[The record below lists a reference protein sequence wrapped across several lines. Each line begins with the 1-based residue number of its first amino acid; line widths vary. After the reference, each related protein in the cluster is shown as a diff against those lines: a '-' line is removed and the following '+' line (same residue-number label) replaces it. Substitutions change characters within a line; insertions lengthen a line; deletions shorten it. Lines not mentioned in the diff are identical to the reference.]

1 MNTNFET
8 LSPLEF
14 LDSLEE
20 NIGLELT
27 SFVATLPSYINRVYE
42 IQAVSSEKF
51 VVKFYRPGRW
61 SEQTIRDEHRFVLE
75 CANEEI
81 PVVAP
86 IELANGDTIGNYDGI
101 LFVVYPKRLGR
112 RYEIKSDDD
121 WERIGSLLGRIH
133 MVGMRE
139 VADNRLFLTPN
150 DIIVAAQD
158 KLLKG
163 NFITSSYQQKF
174 SELMDNILH
183 LISDRFEDVEVGRI
197 HGDCHFANIMDRL
210 DDGLAIIDFDDMM
223 NGPAVQDMWL
233 LLPDYLSNSL
243 DEFYSLLAGYEQFVD
258 FDYSTMGLIEPLRI
272 LRMIYFLGW
281 CAEQANDLSFQR
293 NFPNWGN
300 DHFWANEINDFERQ
314 INMIKL
320 FDERQNPLYN

>member
-1 MNTNFET
+1 
-8 LSPLEF
+8 
-14 LDSLEE
+14 
-20 NIGLELT
+20 
-27 SFVATLPSYINRVYE
+27 
-42 IQAVSSEKF
+42 
-51 VVKFYRPGRW
+51 
-61 SEQTIRDEHRFVLE
+61 
-75 CANEEI
+75 
-81 PVVAP
+81 
-86 IELANGDTIGNYDGI
+86 
-101 LFVVYPKRLGR
+101 
-112 RYEIKSDDD
+112 
-121 WERIGSLLGRIH
+121 
-133 MVGMRE
+133 MRE

-183 LISDRFEDVEVGRI
+183 LISERFEDVEVGRI